1 MIHDTQFDSTAER
14 LRALLGA
21 GALPEQATARARD
34 LLARLEAPVRVALIG
49 PEAGGRAEAI
59 ATILGE
65 PAVAGL
71 PEVPDRATLEIAWGP
86 VPRTEA
92 QLACGRRIEVD
103 DPADA
108 LQAQDTVLVTLE
120 RPLSALRRMR
130 LVDLVVEPAVED
142 LQAALGWAARR
153 ADVVVWWSREFGA
166 AENAAWRA
174 APPHLHDH
182 GFLVV
187 REAGD
192 ATPQGRPGGD
202 FLKTI
207 VAGPGDAEA
216 GLRRLAAELTR
227 HVDFG
232 RQADN
237 DSALLFLRKH
247 EARSRPAAPAPI
259 VAPAPAPAARVAPG
273 SAGPAWPLPAAR
285 APGGARQAQAPPEGA
300 GADARQTPGRA
311 GEPPAGKATAP
322 PPAPET
328 PPAEAEAERGG
339 AAARAFC
346 REAAAHIRARA
357 RHLRGTDPA
366 AGGRA
371 APRVTRHCAETIRRL
386 VERIDDAAEADAVE
400 LEGLATLLT
409 AAEERLVLLEAE
421 GAGAAEG
428 DALRLMQQL
437 RRSFEAGATP

>member
-1 MIHDTQFDSTAER
+1 MIHDAQFDATAER
-14 LRALLGA
+14 LRALIGA

-59 ATILGE
+59 AAILGE

-71 PEVPDRATLEIAWGP
+71 PELPDRATLEVAWGP

-92 QLACGRRIEVD
+92 QLACGSRIEVA

-108 LQAQDTVLVTLE
+108 LQAQETVLVTLE
-120 RPLSALRRMR
+120 RPFSALRRMR
-130 LVDLVVEPAVED
+130 LFDLVVEPAVED

-153 ADVVVWWSREFGA
+153 ADVVVWWSRDFGA
-166 AENAAWRA
+166 AESAAWRA

-182 GFLVV
+182 GFLVL
-187 REAGD
+187 RETSD
-192 ATPQGRPGGD
+192 ATPQGRPNGD

-207 VAGPGDAEA
+207 AAGPGDAEA
-216 GLRRLAAELTR
+216 GLKRLAAELTR

-247 EARSRPAAPAPI
+247 EARSPPAAPAPI
-259 VAPAPAPAARVAPG
+259 LAPAPGTAARLAPG
-273 SAGPAWPLPAAR
+273 SAGPAWPLPSTR
-285 APGGARQAQAPPEGA
+285 GPGSAPQAETPPSGA
-300 GADARQTPGRA
+300 GAQDRRALDRAAEPSA
-311 GEPPAGKATAP
+311 GEVVAP
-322 PPAPET
+322 PPAQET
-328 PPAEAEAERGG
+328 PPVEVEPEHGG

-357 RHLRGTDPA
+357 RHLRGTDPTS
-366 AGGRA
+366 GGRA

-386 VERIDDAAEADAVE
+386 VERIDDAAEADAPE

-437 RRSFEAGATP
+437 RRAFEAGATA